1 MPDLNAWLSQRGRRG
16 LPTTARAV
24 RAWQRILD
32 RPSSV
37 VVYRGGTAQAAQTVR
52 VEFGDVV
59 NARRDAGEASART
72 VTLLGVADH
81 PEAADT
87 DLRKGDRFTLA
98 GAQYE
103 VVDVIAAP
111 GEIQARAERLT

>member
-1 MPDLNAWLSQRGRRG
+1 MPDLDAWLSQRGRRAISAA
-16 LPTTARAV
+16 TRAV

-37 VVYRGGTAQAAQTVR
+37 VVYRGGAAQAAQTVR
-52 VEFGDVV
+52 VEFEGG
-59 NARRDAGEASART
+59 ATFRREAGEASART

-81 PEAADT
+81 PEEADT

-103 VVDVIAAP
+103 VKDVIAVP